1 MDDVVRMI
9 YDGDYAPADRLAD
22 KPPELREARE
32 NAYQSYAAFKKALTD
47 EQLEA
52 YEKMMEVQGEVAGL
66 ELREAIEALRWD
78 YPIVTN
84 DDGTGYYIPTPD
96 SRGRMQ
102 AAMWLARQGKRQE
115 SIKRATRGAR
125 LFVAQRQEG

>member
-1 MDDVVRMI
+1 MRKNTDLMSAVYNALGLGSKNARTRKELCAAL
-9 YDGDYAPADRLAD
+9 GCNDR
-22 KPPELREARE
+22 
-32 NAYQSYAAFKKALTD
+32 
-47 EQLEA
+47 
-52 YEKMMEVQGEVAGL
+52 

-96 SRGRMQ
+96 SRGRVE
-102 AAMWLARQGKRQE
+102 ASMWLSRQNKRQK

>member
-1 MDDVVRMI
+1 MKYTKLMMDVYNALGLGSEKARTRKELCAAL
-9 YDGDYAPADRLAD
+9 GCNDR
-22 KPPELREARE
+22 
-32 NAYQSYAAFKKALTD
+32 
-47 EQLEA
+47 
-52 YEKMMEVQGEVAGL
+52 

-96 SRGRMQ
+96 SRGRVE
-102 AAMWLARQGKRQE
+102 ASMWLSRQNKRQK
-115 SIKRATRGAR
+115 SIIRATRGAR

>member
-1 MDDVVRMI
+1 MRQHTDLTAAV
-9 YDGDYAPADRLAD
+9 YNALGTGH
-22 KPPELREARE
+22 E
-32 NAYQSYAAFKKALTD
+32 NARTRQELCAALGCND
-47 EQLEA
+47 R
-52 YEKMMEVQGEVAGL
+52 

-78 YPIVTN
+78 YPIITR

-96 SRGRMQ
+96 SRGRVE
-102 AAMWLARQGKRQE
+102 ASMWLSRQNKRQK